1 VSTVHDPAP
10 DPQAIEQERQRLSR
24 RLDEVAR
31 LCESDAAPHTFYG
44 ELLRRLLESLAATA
58 GAVWGRNPQGNLQI
72 LFQINLKEVGI
83 DRSEE
88 ARGSHDELL
97 RRAVVKPQPLHLLP
111 HSGAGPAEE
120 GQAAPGNPTDHLLLL
135 VPILLNEQVAGLI
148 EVWQSPGRPLNAVAG
163 FLRYMGLM
171 ADLGARYQ
179 RNQMLGQMAGQ
190 QQLWTQL
197 EAFSRQVHG
206 SLNPVEVSYLVANE
220 GRRLIACDR
229 VSVGVRRGR
238 KVAIDAISGADV
250 VEKRSN
256 LVLLMRKLTDKVL
269 QWGEKLI
276 FTGTKDDS
284 LPPGVLEALDA
295 YLAESASKLL
305 VIQPLKD
312 EREGESKRPARAAL
326 VMECFD
332 PPAEPQQMIAR
343 LDVVARHATSAL
355 YNSVEHRRI
364 PMRFIWLPLAALQ
377 EGVGGKAKAI
387 TLAVALGVS
396 AVAGAMYA
404 VPYPLKMESNGL
416 LLTKVRRVLY
426 SPVAGTI
433 MKFDADPGE
442 TVEENRKLANC
453 FDRDLEDKIRT
464 LKTEQ
469 ENAHNEGLEAAG
481 NAKTPQA
488 TSDQINSKAK
498 AEQQFFLER
507 VKANQLAQLIKTAN
521 ADPQKPGTFFLK
533 APVFTTEEAGLLG
546 NGQRQWTVLNG
557 NFKDEF
563 TGKQV
568 KPSDA
573 ILRLGAK
580 DGPWEIEL
588 KIPQKHIGQVLYAF
602 EKLGTN
608 ELDVDFLVRTD
619 ATRKFKG
626 KLSRDSIAGE
636 ANPSRDDNNESEPVV
651 VAYVR
656 IDDERIRTA
665 DRLPPEL
672 LLSGT
677 EVRAKIRCGNHR
689 MGYSLFYGV
698 WEFLYEKVVFFF

>member
-10 DPQAIEQERQRLSR
+10 DPQAVEQERQRLSR

-31 LCESDAAPHTFYG
+31 MCESDIAPHAFYG
-44 ELLRRLLESLAATA
+44 ELLRRLIESLAATA
-58 GAVWGRNPQGNLQI
+58 GAVWGRTPQGNLQI
-72 LFQINLKEVGI
+72 LFQSNLKEVGI
-83 DRSEE
+83 DRTDE
-88 ARGSHDELL
+88 ARRSHDELL
-97 RRAVVKPQPLHLLP
+97 RRAVVKPQPVHLAP

-120 GQAAPGNPTDHLLLL
+120 GQAAPGNPTDFLLLL
-135 VPILLNEQVAGLI
+135 VPIILNEQVAGLI
-148 EVWQSPGRPLNAVAG
+148 EVWQSPGRPANAIGG

-197 EAFSRQVHG
+197 EAFSRQIHG
-206 SLNPVEVSYLVANE
+206 SLNPIEVAYLVANE

-229 VSVGVRRGR
+229 VSVGVRHGR
-238 KVAIDAISGADV
+238 KVTIDAISGADV

-256 LVLLMRKLTDKVL
+256 LVLLMRKLTDRVIH
-269 QWGEKLI
+269 WGEKLI
-276 FTGTKDDS
+276 FSGTKDDS
-284 LPPGVLEALDA
+284 LPPKVLEALDA

-312 EREGESKRPARAAL
+312 ERDGETKRLSRAAL

-343 LDVVARHATSAL
+343 LDVVARHATSSL

-364 PMRFIWLPLAALQ
+364 PMRFLWLPLAALQ

-387 TLAVALGVS
+387 TLAVALGLS

-416 LLTKVRRVLY
+416 LLTKVRRVVY
-426 SPVAGTI
+426 SPVEGTI
-433 MKFDADPGE
+433 VSFGTVPGE
-442 TVEENRKLANC
+442 QVRENQKIADCR
-453 FDRDLEDKIRT
+453 DRGLEDRIRT
-464 LKTEQ
+464 LKSEQ
-469 ENAHNEGLEAAG
+469 ESAHNEAIEAEGA
-481 NAKTPQA
+481 AKAAPP
-488 TSDQINSKAK
+488 SDQLSFRAKADEHRFAEGVKAK
-498 AEQQFFLER
+498 QL
-507 VKANQLAQLIKTAN
+507 NQLLNTAN
-521 ADPQKPGTFFLK
+521 ADPFRPGTFFLK
-533 APVFTTEEAGLLG
+533 APPFTPEEAALL
-546 NGQRQWTVLNG
+546 RVREWTVLSG
-557 NFKDEF
+557 NFKDEY

-568 KPSDA
+568 KPSDP

-602 EKLGTN
+602 EQLKTDV
-608 ELDVDFLVRTD
+608 LDVDFLVRTD
-619 ATRKFKG
+619 PTRTFKG
-626 KLSRDSIAGE
+626 KLYRDKIAGE

-651 VAYVR
+651 IAYVN
-656 IDDERIRTA
+656 IDEKNIPA
-665 DRLPPEL
+665 EYRLPQEL
-672 LLSGT
+672 LLSGA
-677 EVRAKIRCGNHR
+677 EVHAKVRCGNHA

>member
-1 VSTVHDPAP
+1 VHDPAP

-31 LCESDAAPHTFYG
+31 LCEGDVAPATFYG
-44 ELLRRLLESLAATA
+44 ELLRRLLESLAAGA
-58 GAVWGRNPQGNLQI
+58 GAVWGRTPQGNLQL
-72 LFQINLKEVGI
+72 LFQINLKDVGI
-83 DRSEE
+83 DRSDE
-88 ARGSHDELL
+88 ARRAHDELL

-120 GQAAPGNPTDHLLLL
+120 GQAAPGNPTDFLLLL
-135 VPILLNEQVAGLI
+135 VPIRLNEQVAGLI
-148 EVWQSPGRPLNAVAG
+148 EVWQSPGRPLNAVGG

-197 EAFSRQVHG
+197 ESFSRQIHG
-206 SLNPVEVSYLVANE
+206 SLNPVEVAYLVANE

-256 LVLLMRKLTDKVL
+256 LVLLMRKLTERVVY
-269 QWGEKLI
+269 WGEKLV
-276 FTGTKDDS
+276 FTGAKDDS
-284 LPPGVLEALDA
+284 LPPKVLEALDA

-305 VIQPLKD
+305 VVQPLRD
-312 EREGESKRPARAAL
+312 EREGDSKRPPRAAL

-332 PPAEPQQMIAR
+332 PPAEPQQLIAR
-343 LDVVARHATSAL
+343 LDVVARHATGAL
-355 YNSVEHRRI
+355 YNAVEHRRI
-364 PMRFIWLPLAALQ
+364 PMRFVWLPLAALQ

-387 TLAVALGVS
+387 TLAVALGLS
-396 AVAGAMYA
+396 ALAGALY
-404 VPYPLKMESNGL
+404 VLPYQLKMQANGQ
-416 LLTKVRRVLY
+416 LLTQVRKVIY
-426 SPVAGTI
+426 SPVPGTL
-433 MKFDADPGE
+433 KQFDATPGE
-442 TVEENRKLANC
+442 VVEGQRKLATAY
-453 FDRDLEDKIRT
+453 DRELEDKIRT
-464 LKTEQ
+464 LKTE
-469 ENAHNEGLEAAG
+469 EDNAHNEAIEADRAAKEAPPVDQAGLR
-481 NAKTPQA
+481 
-488 TSDQINSKAK
+488 AK
-498 AEQQFFLER
+498 AEQQRFLER
-507 VKANQLAQLIKTAN
+507 SKAGELSRLIATAN
-521 ADPQKPGTFFLK
+521 ADPQNPGTFFLK
-533 APVFTTEEAGLLG
+533 APAFMPEEASLLG
-546 NGQRQWTVLNG
+546 KREWTVLNG
-557 NFKDEF
+557 DFKEL
-563 TGKQV
+563 TGKAV
-568 KPSDA
+568 KPSDP

-602 EKLGTN
+602 DRLRQQGAQN
-608 ELDVDFLVRTD
+608 PELDVDFLLLTD
-619 ATRKFKG
+619 ATQKFRG
-626 KLSRDSIAGE
+626 KLSRDRIAGE

-651 VAYVR
+651 FAYVR
-656 IDDERIRTA
+656 IDDA
-665 DRLPPEL
+665 GVPPGL

-677 EVRAKIRCGNHR
+677 EVHAKIRCGNHR

>member
-31 LCESDAAPHTFYG
+31 MCEGDVAPSTFYS
-44 ELLRRLLESLAATA
+44 ELLRRLIESLAAVA
-58 GAVWGRNPQGNLQI
+58 GAVWGRTPQGNLQI
-72 LFQINLKEVGI
+72 IFQSNLKEVGI
-83 DRSEE
+83 DRSDE
-88 ARGSHDELL
+88 ARRSHDELL
-97 RRAVVKPQPLHLLP
+97 RRAVVKPQPLHLMP

-120 GQAAPGNPTDHLLLL
+120 GQAAPGNPTDYLLLL

-148 EVWQSPGRPLNAVAG
+148 EIWQSPGRPLNAVGG

-206 SLNPVEVSYLVANE
+206 SLHPIEVSYLIANE

-229 VSVGVRRGR
+229 VSVGVRHGR
-238 KVAIDAISGADV
+238 KVVIEAISGADV

-256 LVLLMRKLTDKVL
+256 LVLLMRKLTDRVV
-269 QWGEKLI
+269 QWGEKLV
-276 FTGTKDDS
+276 FTGAKDDS
-284 LPPGVLEALDA
+284 LPPKVLDALDA

-305 VIQPLKD
+305 VIQPLHD
-312 EREGESKRPARAAL
+312 EREGETKRLARSAL

-364 PMRFIWLPLAALQ
+364 PMRFVWLPLAALQ

-387 TLAVALGVS
+387 TLAVALGLS
-396 AVAGAMYA
+396 ALGGAMFA
-404 VPYPLKMESNGL
+404 LPYPLKMDANGQ

-426 SPVAGTI
+426 APVAGRVEQFNTP
-433 MKFDADPGE
+433 PGE
-442 TVEENRKLANC
+442 VVEEHRNLANMY
-453 FDRDLEDKIRT
+453 DRDLEDKIRS
-464 LKTEQ
+464 LRTELD
-469 ENAHNEGLEAAG
+469 NASREAVEADRA
-481 NAKTPQA
+481 AKLATNVNDQA
-488 TSDQINSKAK
+488 SLRAK
-498 AEQQFFLER
+498 ADQQRFLEK
-507 VKANQLAQLIKTAN
+507 VKYTQLNQLIATAN
-521 ADPQKPGTFFLK
+521 ADPQRPGRFFLESP
-533 APVFTTEEAGLLG
+533 AFTSEEASLLSK
-546 NGQRQWTVLNG
+546 REWTVLTG
-557 NFKDEF
+557 NFKEEL
-563 TGKQV
+563 TGKKV
-568 KPSDA
+568 NPSDP

-588 KIPQKHIGQVLYAF
+588 KIPQKHIGQVLHAF
-602 EKLGTN
+602 DRLQAS
-608 ELDVDFLVRTD
+608 ELEVDFLLRTD
-619 ATRKFKG
+619 PTRKFKG
-626 KLSRDSIAGE
+626 KLSRDKIAGE

-651 VAYVR
+651 IAYVR
-656 IDDERIRTA
+656 IDENSDDPA
-665 DRLPPEL
+665 YRLPPEL
-672 LLSGT
+672 LVSGT
-677 EVRAKIRCGNHR
+677 EVHAKIRCGNHR